1 MKPFVAV
8 VVLRSLLASLTVASV
23 GLAGCESATTV
34 TTGTPGADQVAHTRV
49 VRSPGLATEVAVES
63 VQAFEQGEVLMAQ
76 VTVRNRGGSQRTFRF
91 RFDFFA
97 ADGMQVDP
105 TSGSWKQRT
114 IQPGETMVLSQVA
127 GSSKAKDF
135 RLTLAP
141 VQK

>member
-1 MKPFVAV
+1 MKPSVAV
-8 VVLRSLLASLTVASV
+8 VVLRSLLASLAVASV

-34 TTGTPGADQVAHTRV
+34 TTGTPGADQ
-49 VRSPGLATEVAVES
+49 VAVES

-91 RFDFFA
+91 RFDFLA

>member
-1 MKPFVAV
+1 M
-8 VVLRSLLASLTVASV
+8 RTSLSLTMCRGLLVSIALAP
-23 GLAGCESATTV
+23 GFLAGCESATTV
-34 TTGTPGADQVAHTRV
+34 TTGSPGADQVAHTRV

-127 GSSKAKDF
+127 GSSKATDF

-141 VQK
+141 VQR

>member
-1 MKPFVAV
+1 MTQARSSRVLATAL
-8 VVLRSLLASLTVASV
+8 VVLIAIGA
-23 GLAGCESATTV
+23 GGCESATTV
-34 TTGTPGADQVAHTRV
+34 TTGSPTADQVAHTRV

-63 VQAFEQGEVLMAQ
+63 VQAFEQGGVLMAQ
-76 VTVRNRGGSQRTFRF
+76 VTVRNRGGSMRTFRY

-105 TSGSWKQRT
+105 TGGVWKQRT
-114 IQPGETMVLSQVA
+114 IQPGETMVVSQVA
-127 GSSKAKDF
+127 GSAKAADF

>member
-1 MKPFVAV
+1 MTTS
-8 VVLRSLLASLTVASV
+8 RSHQGVSAAFSMLLALGIV
-23 GLAGCESATTV
+23 GCESATAGA
-34 TTGTPGADQVAHTRV
+34 TGAPTADQVAHTQV

-63 VQAFEQGEVLMAQ
+63 VQAFEQGGTLMAQ
-76 VTVRNRGGSQRTFRF
+76 VTVRNRGGSMRTFRY

-105 TSGSWKQRT
+105 TSGVWKQRT
-114 IQPGETMVLSQVA
+114 IQPGETMVVSQVA
-127 GSSKAKDF
+127 GSAKATDF